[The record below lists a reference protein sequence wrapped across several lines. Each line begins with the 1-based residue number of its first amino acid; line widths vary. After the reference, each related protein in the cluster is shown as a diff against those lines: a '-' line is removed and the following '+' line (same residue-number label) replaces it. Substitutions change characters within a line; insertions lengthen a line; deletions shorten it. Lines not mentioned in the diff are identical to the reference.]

1 MRDSIQP
8 PKREPLRPDFPENP
22 PANALAVRLP
32 ARAQAADITSRT
44 KLKNLDDLVVAS
56 LRRLNEISYKKPRR
70 TSRRNRRE
78 VDLLT
83 EGISCGLH
91 RIEWLMRLQALKAS
105 PLRQATAVAPN
116 VLNRSFE
123 ASAPNCKWIADFT
136 YVRTSEGWL

>member
-1 MRDSIQP
+1 MNNENKTNHLP
-8 PKREPLRPDFPENP
+8 P
-22 PANALAVRLP
+22 
-32 ARAQAADITSRT
+32 I
-44 KLKNLDDLVVAS
+44 
-56 LRRLNEISYKKPRR
+56 
-70 TSRRNRRE
+70 SRRRRSSAYSRGP
-78 VDLLT
+78 
-83 EGISCGLH
+83 EGNSCGLH